1 MTPASTPNTASRT
14 TDDRLAAFQALWEE
28 RRAGRPLPE
37 RRDFQAEDFRPW
49 MGHVCI
55 TRLEPE
61 TDRYRMTLCG
71 TAAAEYFGVD
81 LTGKLID
88 DVFPQQRFGWLFDIY
103 RECGRT
109 RRPVTRTTPPFT
121 YEGTYR
127 ALRRVLLP
135 CGTGERVD
143 TFLLCIY
150 AVR

>member
-1 MTPASTPNTASRT
+1 MTPASTA
-14 TDDRLAAFQALWEE
+14 DDKLAAFQSLWEE

-37 RRDFQAEDFRPW
+37 RRDFQVEDFRPW
-49 MGHVCI
+49 LGHVCI

-61 TDRYRMTLCG
+61 TGRCRMTLCG

-88 DVFPQQRFGWLFDIY
+88 DVFPQQRFGWLFEMY
-103 RECGRT
+103 RECERT
-109 RRPVTRTTPPFT
+109 RRPVSRTTPPFT

-127 ALRRVLLP
+127 TLKRVLLP
-135 CGTGERVD
+135 CGTGETVD